1 MSTVQLAIHSD
12 GHLPSGGEGCDTQ
25 AAAQSGGEYASNES

>member
-1 MSTVQLAIHSD
+1 MSAVQLTIHRD
-12 GHLPSGGEGCDTQ
+12 VHLLGGGDGCDTQ